1 MDVSSRDLR
10 YYDIRKETR
19 HKMDCDCYLVING
32 KIYLGTINDISFGG
46 ISFIL
51 YNYDDALEIG
61 KHIIFSLYRTNYP
74 AIDMLAD
81 VRNISTVEKGIRIG
95 MQVLSGDTDM
105 WNLIVHNVKNEL

>member
-1 MDVSSRDLR
+1 MDVSNRNLK
-10 YYDIRKETR
+10 YYDLRKETR

-32 KIYLGTINDISFGG
+32 QVYLGMINDISFGG

-74 AIDMLAD
+74 ALDMLAD
-81 VRNISTVEKGIRIG
+81 VRNISEVEKGIRIG
-95 MQVLSGDTDM
+95 MQVLNGDIEM
-105 WNLIVHNVKNEL
+105 WNLIVHNVKNGL